1 MRPAFTNQQ
10 LLFIA
15 GLVWLIA
22 GLNVLRIGLMAFP
35 GYLNG
40 PDGLLTLAIFY
51 AFIHFVFG
59 PLVRKNTA
67 RITAYPTLQPFYR
80 FLDRRGFIVMTLMIS
95 LGISLRQLQLL
106 PDVCIAVFYSGLG
119 AALSLAGLL
128 FFRQYRLTGRQAKP
142 Y

>member
-22 GLNVLRIGLMAFP
+22 GLNVLRIGLRAFP
-35 GYLNG
+35 GYLNC

-80 FLDRRGFIVMTLMIS
+80 FLDRKGFIVMTLMIS